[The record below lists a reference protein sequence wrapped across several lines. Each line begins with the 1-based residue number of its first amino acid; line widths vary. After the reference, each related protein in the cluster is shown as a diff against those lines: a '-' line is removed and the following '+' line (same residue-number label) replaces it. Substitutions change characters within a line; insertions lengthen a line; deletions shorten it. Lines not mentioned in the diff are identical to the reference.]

1 MRPTDTLRPLLEEMF
16 TTSADAAA
24 GVHRK
29 LPGGLHVKAAVKGE
43 RRMLIVWRTAD
54 RLPSARECEV
64 VGAAAGMITP
74 TFRSWQCRESQDAF
88 LITEGFTGQACT
100 HDWSKTAPVDGG
112 HASTCGRC
120 GATWERTQSSRAKTE
135 RLRYNSEKVSPARF
149 AQFLERGPVGG
160 PPAEQAPSV
169 VPAVQE
175 SLWAAPEVQTA
186 APPPPP
192 RQRPPRKAAR
202 PSGPETP
209 AEQAER
215 TRLIGLLT
223 CITFWSACWSPWF
236 RRAVTIDMR
245 RATLRGS
252 TLDELRDEVRSVY
265 VRRTLPYAVPYVLL
279 ACRWQHLT
287 RALPEHATPL
297 PKTRQTSARAAGTRK
312 AAA

>member
-1 MRPTDTLRPLLEEMF
+1 MPPTDTLRPLLDELF
-16 TTSADAAA
+16 AASAAASA

-64 VGAAAGMITP
+64 IGAAAGMLSP
-74 TFRSWQCRESQDAF
+74 SFRAWQCRESQDAF
-88 LITEGFTGQACT
+88 LVTESFTGQACT
-100 HDWSKTAPVDGG
+100 HEWTTTAPVDGG

-120 GATWERTQSSRAKTE
+120 GATWERTRSGRARTE
-135 RLRYNSEKVSPARF
+135 RLRYNGEKVSPARF
-149 AQFLERGPVGG
+149 AQFLERGPAGES
-160 PPAEQAPSV
+160 PTEQAAAV
-169 VPAVQE
+169 VPAAQE
-175 SLWAAPEVQTA
+175 SLWAAQTPV
-186 APPPPP
+186 PPPPP
-192 RQRPPRKAAR
+192 RQKASRRAAR
-202 PSGPETP
+202 PSGPDTP

-215 TRLIGLLT
+215 ARLTGLLT

-236 RRAVTIDMR
+236 RRPVTIDMR

-252 TLDELRDEVRSVY
+252 TLDELRDEVRSAY

-287 RALPEHATPL
+287 RALPEHATPA
-297 PKTRQTSARAAGTRK
+297 PKTRKKSARVAGTRK
-312 AAA
+312 AA

>member
-16 TTSADAAA
+16 TTSADLAA

-88 LITEGFTGQACT
+88 LVTEGFTGQACT
-100 HDWSKTAPVDGG
+100 HDWNTAPVEGG

-120 GATWERTQSSRAKTE
+120 GATWERTRSGRARTE
-135 RLRYNSEKVSPARF
+135 RLTYNGEKVSPARF
-149 AQFLERGPVGG
+149 AQFLERGPAGKQS
-160 PPAEQAPSV
+160 AEQAAAV
-169 VPAVQE
+169 VPAAQE
-175 SLWAAPEVQTA
+175 PLWAAPEVQTPL
-186 APPPPP
+186 PPPPP
-192 RQRPPRKAAR
+192 RHRPPRKAAR
-202 PSGPETP
+202 PSIPETP

-215 TRLIGLLT
+215 ARLIGLLT

-236 RRAVTIDMR
+236 QRAVTIDMR
-245 RATLRGS
+245 RATLRAS
-252 TLDELRDEVRSVY
+252 TLDELRDEIRSVY

-279 ACRWQHLT
+279 ACRWRHMT
-287 RALPEHATPL
+287 RALPERATPK
-297 PKTRQTSARAAGTRK
+297 PKTRRPSQKTTRK
-312 AAA
+312 AKTA

>member
-16 TTSADAAA
+16 TTSADLAA

-88 LITEGFTGQACT
+88 LVTEGFKGQACT
-100 HDWSKTAPVDGG
+100 HDWNTVPVDGG

-120 GATWERTQSSRAKTE
+120 GATCERTRSSRSRTE
-135 RLRYNSEKVSPARF
+135 RLTYNGEKVSPARF
-149 AQFLERGPVGG
+149 AQLLERGPAG
-160 PPAEQAPSV
+160 EQAAAV
-169 VPAVQE
+169 VPAAQE
-175 SLWAAPEVQTA
+175 PLWAAPEVQTPV
-186 APPPPP
+186 PPPPP
-192 RQRPPRKAAR
+192 RQQAPRKAAR
-202 PSGPETP
+202 PAGPETP

-236 RRAVTIDMR
+236 QRAVTIDMR

-252 TLDELRDEVRSVY
+252 TLDELRDEVRSAY

-279 ACRWQHLT
+279 ACRWRHLT
-287 RALPEHATPL
+287 RALPEHATPI
-297 PKTRQTSARAAGTRK
+297 PKTRKKSARVAGTRK